1 MENKLTVSK
10 GRQLAQKRLKV
21 FLQPLGFQSR
31 PRPYKRFLRAREEW
45 IDEISFY
52 TDRIHGKVLCY
63 IFPRFAPLTWLQCD
77 RERLWRA
84 EGKPASDLNWDYIR
98 LLDEGPDY
106 FEAVWR
112 DIVHALERRVLPQM
126 EQMTADR
133 FLSRQSQPGSDTGD
147 LFLPY
152 RNQAID
158 LRHRSLSCDPIAAGH
173 GMELWH
179 LGRFDEGV
187 PYLRFAQEGYHAQLA
202 GLAPEERETFRK
214 QYLELALLDELLAL
228 WEHQEGDWKQ
238 AIRKKTR
245 PDCGRLVYVC
255 VIPVLGVFQKRHH
268 GLRRKKG

>member
-10 GRQLAQKRLKV
+10 GRQLAQKRLKL

-228 WEHQEGDWKQ
+228 WEHQERDWKQ
-238 AIRKKTR
+238 AIRRKLDQTAA
-245 PDCGRLVYVC
+245 DWSMYV
-255 VIPVLGVFQKRHH
+255 
-268 GLRRKKG
+268 